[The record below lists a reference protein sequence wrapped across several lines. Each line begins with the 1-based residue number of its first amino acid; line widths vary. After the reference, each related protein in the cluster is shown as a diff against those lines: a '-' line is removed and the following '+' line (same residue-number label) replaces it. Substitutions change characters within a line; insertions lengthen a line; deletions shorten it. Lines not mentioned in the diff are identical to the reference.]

1 MIYFD
6 KRWKQTQHLSASC
19 SFKQILARW
28 CLQFKLVFTLFLQNN
43 CKAFFLLQSMQ
54 QQAWSSCSWRNIW
67 LFLSLLKCFS
77 VTGESFS
84 KSLTQSIFHYIYWLW
99 TPPPRLSAE
108 GHTKPQACRGLCTE
122 NGFSWSTTGHL
133 TAYYC
138 PNRRKIWPLHRP
150 LRFIT
155 IFKISFC
162 WGALRCQNCYIMVA

>member
-99 TPPPRLSAE
+99 TPPPVSLQKAIQNHKPAGDCAQKMASAEAQQGTSLPTIVLIDEKYDPFTGLFALLQSLKFLSAE
-108 GHTKPQACRGLCTE
+108 VPWDVRTV
-122 NGFSWSTTGHL
+122 
-133 TAYYC
+133 
-138 PNRRKIWPLHRP
+138 I
-150 LRFIT
+150 
-155 IFKISFC
+155 
-162 WGALRCQNCYIMVA
+162 